1 MVAGIAAFGVVVVGA
16 ARVADVIPALTG
28 LGLMICAV
36 LVWSGVAKVRQPDAM
51 ASAMRDLRVPGALA
65 GRPIQLAVPWVEIG
79 LAVLL
84 LVTGGI
90 WQSLVWIAALLL
102 FVAYLVLIAA
112 ALGRQEHVSCN
123 CFGVASS
130 ASVDRG
136 TLVRNV
142 LLVVA
147 AAIGLVGSLFNASPL
162 VVTLFRQDWRGW
174 LGLAALAVVGGL
186 AWLLSREG
194 REGIAAAR
202 DDSVAPVAAATDFEA
217 EPEEYLREPI
227 PTAVLER
234 EPGQFVRLPDLAQ
247 QRGVLLLY
255 VSATCG
261 SCTEIIAK
269 VDDFADRLPF
279 LDVVV
284 LVVSRGVIDQLPDSV
299 RPRAVVDV
307 AGSVQKGLGL
317 NWVPG
322 GVLLGADGLLAGGP
336 VYGAAINELVDDVV
350 EQFES
355 AAEDPSDGARS
366 AVQEEPAAPEF
377 ITVTAAD

>member
-1 MVAGIAAFGVVVVGA
+1 M
-16 ARVADVIPALTG
+16 IPALAG
-28 LGLMICAV
+28 LGLVICAV

-51 ASAMRDLRVPGALA
+51 ASAMRDLRVPGVLA
-65 GRPIQLAVPWVEIG
+65 SRPMQLAVPWVEIG
-79 LAVLL
+79 LAALI
-84 LVTGGI
+84 LVTGGS

-102 FVAYLVLIAA
+102 FVSYLVLIAV
-112 ALGRQEHVSCN
+112 ALGRQEQVSCN
-123 CFGVASS
+123 CFGVAPS

-136 TLVRNV
+136 TLVRNL

-147 AAIGLVGSLFNASPL
+147 AAIGLVGSLFNPSPL

-174 LGLAALAVVGGL
+174 FGLAALAVVGGL
-186 AWLLSREG
+186 AWVLSREG
-194 REGIAAAR
+194 REGIAAAP
-202 DDSVAPVAAATDFEA
+202 DDSLAPVAAATVAPVGAATDSEA
-217 EPEEYLREPI
+217 EPKDYLREPI

-284 LVVSRGVIDQLPDSV
+284 LVVSRGVIDQLPESV

-336 VYGAAINELVDDVV
+336 VYGDAIKELVDDVV

-355 AAEDPSDGARS
+355 AAEDHSDGERS
-366 AVQEEPAAPEF
+366 AVQEEPAASEF
-377 ITVTAAD
+377 ITVTMVD